1 MVVSRITGMSME
13 IEIEDPTEEVKDQH
27 PETGD
32 ASDSGTAPEEPGE
45 EAAEDPGEPLEAEVQ
60 KWRDLALRN
69 QADLEN
75 YRKRM
80 AREKTEA
87 VQYAN
92 ASLIRSLLPIL
103 DSFEMGLQAAK
114 AEGEDSV
121 IYQGMVM
128 VRKQFDELL
137 AEEGVETIESIG
149 ADFDPN
155 QHEAIQQEWSD
166 EAPEGAIIGELRR
179 GFRLNDR
186 LLRAANVVISKGTQ
200 PDSEAAAEEGDEA

>member
-1 MVVSRITGMSME
+1 ME
-13 IEIEDPTEEVKDQH
+13 IEIEDPAEEEETKDEH
-27 PETGD
+27 P
-32 ASDSGTAPEEPGE
+32 DSGDVVDCEDSEKSGENSAEEEIPAAPVG
-45 EAAEDPGEPLEAEVQ
+45 DSGDEVT

-92 ASLIRSLLPIL
+92 ASLLRSLLPIM
-103 DSFEMGLQAAK
+103 DNFEMGLLAAK

-121 IYQGMVM
+121 IYQGMAM
-128 VRKQFDELL
+128 VRKQFDEFLS
-137 AEEGVETIESIG
+137 EEGVEPIESVG

-186 LLRAANVVISKGTQ
+186 LLRAANVVISKGAE
-200 PDSEAAAEEGDEA
+200 PDSEEKEEGEGDEA